1 MMQIGQKKI
10 GNGSP
15 PYIIAEI
22 GINHNGCQNTCID
35 LIKKSQEC
43 GVDAAKLQVF
53 RAENFLL
60 KDSKYY
66 DTFSKMSFSE
76 AQYIEIFQEAKR
88 IGVTLFAS
96 VFDFD
101 SIELMEKLDAPA
113 YKVASGDITHHPL
126 LKKIAETKKPIIL
139 SSGGST
145 LKECHSAIQI
155 INNVCVN
162 KDIAILHC
170 VSNYPT
176 DPSDANLASIASMKK
191 EFAIPIGFSDHTLGP
206 HVAIAAA
213 ALGADVIEKHF
224 TLDITE
230 DGLDHASSADPEMM
244 TLIVEGCR
252 QAYRSIGSSR
262 KQPIESKDQITAI
275 RRSITASTE
284 IKENTT
290 ITIDMLNYKRPGKG
304 ICPQDF
310 GRVVGKRAKQKIK
323 SDSCISMT
331 DID

>member
-1 MMQIGQKKI
+1 MQIGQKKI
-10 GNGSP
+10 GNGFP

-22 GINHNGCQNTCID
+22 GINHNGCQNTCIE
-35 LIKKSQEC
+35 LIKKSKEC

-53 RAENFLL
+53 NAENFLL
-60 KDSKYY
+60 KDSKYF
-66 DTFSKMSFSE
+66 DTFSRMSFSE
-76 AQYIEIFQEAKR
+76 EQYIEIFHEAKK

-101 SIELMEKLDAPA
+101 SIELMEKLNAPA

-126 LKKIAETKKPIIL
+126 LKKVAETRKPIIL

-145 LKECHSAIQI
+145 LQECHSAVRV
-155 INNVCVN
+155 INSAFVN

-176 DPSDANLASIASMKK
+176 DPSDVNLASIATMKK
-191 EFAIPIGFSDHTLGP
+191 EFETPVGFSDHSLGP

-224 TLDITE
+224 TLDIGE

-244 TLIVEGCR
+244 ALIVEGCR
-252 QAYRSIGSSR
+252 EAYMSIGSSV
-262 KQPIESKDQITAI
+262 KQPVESNEQIAAI
-275 RRSITASTE
+275 RRSITADTE
-284 IKENTT
+284 IAENST
-290 ITIDMLNYKRPGKG
+290 ITIDMLNYKRPGIG
-304 ICPQDF
+304 VCPKDVE
-310 GRVVGKRAKQKIK
+310 RVVGKRAKRKIK
-323 SDSCISMT
+323 YDSCISMS